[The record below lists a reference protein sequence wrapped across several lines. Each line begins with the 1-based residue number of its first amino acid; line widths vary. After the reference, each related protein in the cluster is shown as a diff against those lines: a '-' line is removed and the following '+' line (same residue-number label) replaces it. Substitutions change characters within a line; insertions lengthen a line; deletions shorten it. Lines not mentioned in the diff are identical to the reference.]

1 MYKEQLIR
9 PDNIELMFIWMD
21 AFYQN
26 ALKEKMNLPS
36 NMEKMFNE
44 SSHALY
50 KQVHEK
56 AVNKIF
62 SEKGIFYNGQWPG
75 SVLPT
80 LKDFGVLNL
89 KNKQDGGNKRR
100 RSKKSNR
107 LLKKSR
113 KRSKKIQRGAG
124 GEWIAAMVL
133 FPFIILFHIVIHI
146 CWSLIP
152 LQRDSY
158 TADVYST
165 TYDHDEPVV
174 GHEPG

>member
-1 MYKEQLIR
+1 MNKEKLIS
-9 PDNIELMFIWMD
+9 PKNIELMFILMD
-21 AFYQN
+21 AIYQN
-26 ALKEKMNLPS
+26 ALKKKMNLPS

-44 SSHALY
+44 SPHALY

-62 SEKGIFYNGQWPG
+62 SEKGIFHNSQWPG

-80 LKDFGVLNL
+80 LKDFGNL

-133 FPFIILFHIVIHI
+133 FPFIIFFHIGIDM
-146 CWSLIP
+146 CWNMIP

-158 TADVYST
+158 TADPYSNST

-174 GHEPG
+174 GHEP